1 MTDSIHHFQL
11 HNNSAQQTENF
22 CQRFHLWICSF
33 SFLLLLTLH
42 SLILFFN
49 FKQLLHMQK
58 RKAMLFS
65 QQYIPIITNKNA
77 TKQHHSTLL
86 LCQQCFD
93 HAQDYHKT
101 SPLLS
106 IIQRRQTPSWISH
119 SQRIKT
125 LWSRW
130 PFSSPYFLFS
140 AGRPKCSFSQ
150 AYFLV
155 CQVG

>member
-1 MTDSIHHFQL
+1 MPSQPGVISRWGKKREKKHLWKNKKDMTHSIHHFQL
-11 HNNSAQQTENF
+11 HNNSGQQTENF
-22 CQRFHLWICSF
+22 CQSFHLWICSF

-58 RKAMLFS
+58 CKAMLFS
-65 QQYIPIITNKNA
+65 QQYIPIITNKDA

-101 SPLLS
+101 SAPMK
-106 IIQRRQTPSWISH
+106 QTVVHNIEEADTFLN
-119 SQRIKT
+119 IT
-125 LWSRW
+125 LTKNKN
-130 PFSSPYFLFS
+130 PMI
-140 AGRPKCSFSQ
+140 
-150 AYFLV
+150 
-155 CQVG
+155 